1 LFSLRDYLTINIY
14 SMYEKTQ
21 QEKMYEERRQE
32 KIAFQ
37 FHPYNILLTLVLMGV
52 TSLFFAFSASY
63 MYSRYQTGV
72 PPIKLPNLFYFNT
85 LILLASSGTMLMA
98 KQSYRQDN
106 TTRYQWMLLITI
118 GLTLIFLFSQ
128 IVAWKSLFNQQI
140 FIAYSNTASYVY
152 VISVLHFVHVLAGLP
167 FLILFLHAAIKRMKE
182 PVSVLVYFSD
192 PEKRLKLDLLTK
204 YWHYLDGL
212 WLYLVLFFWLNY
224 LFQ

>member
-1 LFSLRDYLTINIY
+1 MYKEQRQDIY
-14 SMYEKTQ
+14 EETQ
-21 QEKMYEERRQE
+21 QEKN
-32 KIAFQ
+32 AFI
-37 FHPYNILLTLVLMGV
+37 FHPHNILLTLVLMGI
-52 TSLFFAFSASY
+52 TSLFFGFSASY

-72 PPIKLPNLFYFNT
+72 PPIRLPNLFFFNT
-85 LILLASSGTMLMA
+85 LILLASSGTMLIA

-106 TTRYQWMLLITI
+106 TTRYQWMLLVTI

-128 IVAWKSLFNQQI
+128 IVAWKTLFNQEI

-152 VISVLHFVHVLAGLP
+152 LISVLHFVHVLAGLP

-192 PEKRLKLDLLTK
+192 PEKRLKLNLLTK

-224 LFQ
+224 FFQ